1 MGMLG
6 YRKKPRAETSQ
17 YYGRNCPVAGR
28 RVRRKIQGILNDGND
43 MKIIRVVAAVLVRE
57 DSGGQKKVFCAQR
70 PGPKTGALPNETN
83 YKWEFPGGKIEAG
96 ENQKEALK
104 REIKEEFDA
113 DIEVGQ
119 FICTVEHQ
127 YKTFKIIMH
136 AWFARLLSDKIFLN
150 EHLDSE
156 WLDFRFLTEKDW
168 AAADIPVARKVKEI
182 LSR

>member
-1 MGMLG
+1 
-6 YRKKPRAETSQ
+6 
-17 YYGRNCPVAGR
+17 
-28 RVRRKIQGILNDGND
+28 
-43 MKIIRVVAAVLVRE
+43 MKLFEVVAAVLVRE
-57 DSGGQKKVFCAQR
+57 DSDGQKKVFCAQR

-156 WLDFRFLTEKDW
+156 WIDFRFLTEKDW
-168 AAADIPVARKVKEI
+168 AEADIPVARRVKEI